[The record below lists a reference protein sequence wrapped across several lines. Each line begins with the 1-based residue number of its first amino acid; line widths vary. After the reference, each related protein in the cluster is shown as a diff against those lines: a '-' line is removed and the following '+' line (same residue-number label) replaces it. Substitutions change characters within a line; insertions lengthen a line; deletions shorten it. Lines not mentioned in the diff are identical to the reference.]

1 MVCRPRP
8 ADAGVTDRQGF
19 LRALRAELPSALRAL
34 QDASIPPLDLTQAAI
49 GPGMAVFSRFSQVVE
64 ASGDAMP
71 VRTALGL
78 INQVRSELLSEL
90 EDEFDAETRWAL
102 QWFEECG
109 FDAGTFGRAEVLFT
123 ATATSLEGLR
133 RSGIIDTR
141 APNVWLRHPDDLPD
155 DWDPEADSRTSVW
168 EATMHLVKR
177 LTGGGGEEAAAD
189 LLRRAGRD
197 GELARDLAYR
207 LADTCERKQWAKLA
221 LAFNALVVSW
231 PEITKQAA
239 EQPVERLL

>member
-1 MVCRPRP
+1 
-8 ADAGVTDRQGF
+8 
-19 LRALRAELPSALRAL
+19 
-34 QDASIPPLDLTQAAI
+34 
-49 GPGMAVFSRFSQVVE
+49 VFSRFSRVVE
-64 ASGDAMP
+64 ASGEPMS

-102 QWFEECG
+102 LWFEEYG
-109 FDAGTFGRAEVLFT
+109 FDEGPFGRAEVLFT

-133 RSGIIDTR
+133 RSGIVDTR
-141 APNVWLRHPDDLPD
+141 APNVWLRDPGDLPD
-155 DWDPEADSRTSVW
+155 DWDPAVDRHLSVW
-168 EATMHLVKR
+168 ETTMHLAKR

-207 LADTCERKQWAKLA
+207 VADVCERKKWAKLA

-231 PEITKQAA
+231 PEITRRAA
-239 EQPVERLL
+239 EQPAARLL